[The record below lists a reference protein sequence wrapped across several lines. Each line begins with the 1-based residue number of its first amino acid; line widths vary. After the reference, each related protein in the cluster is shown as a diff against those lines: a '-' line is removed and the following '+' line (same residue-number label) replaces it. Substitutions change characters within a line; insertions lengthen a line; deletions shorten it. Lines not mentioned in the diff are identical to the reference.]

1 MSASG
6 KVLTKMV
13 AISILMLLGYKLY
26 KNFDHNIKRILITG
40 SNRGIG
46 FAIAKYILQN
56 TTNYHIILSGR
67 NPDKIENA
75 KQTLISLS
83 ASYTNRI
90 TTLIMDVSD
99 EENIKNASIE
109 LQKQFHNDLNL
120 YCIVNNAGI
129 FPELEAEEKNMEI
142 GVKTMNT
149 NFWGTVHVTKYFGPL
164 LCGNNLK
171 EGRIVNISSNGSAW
185 IVSKMSEEKRDQ
197 MLNPEITM
205 DELQG
210 SINEFLVCYDTKDT
224 KSGFPYLFS
233 HAFSKAAVNTFT
245 CLIAPKLEFIQNMN
259 ENKKITINCCTPGMV
274 DTEMMD
280 KVMRIKKTVESGIIV
295 PIYLI
300 LGGMNEENGKFWGG
314 NKCEEFCLDECISVK
329 LKEEMNKKEQIM
341 FVCNDS
347 LGIHRYYIAKKQD
360 KWSKVM
366 MDIAKKWKETAII
379 AKLRYKSKWVDTNS
393 SIEDLMTRSGFKQSS
408 YIKAVGN
415 LNLELLY

>member
-1 MSASG
+1 
-6 KVLTKMV
+6 
-13 AISILMLLGYKLY
+13 
-26 KNFDHNIKRILITG
+26 
-40 SNRGIG
+40 
-46 FAIAKYILQN
+46 
-56 TTNYHIILSGR
+56 
-67 NPDKIENA
+67 
-75 KQTLISLS
+75 
-83 ASYTNRI
+83 
-90 TTLIMDVSD
+90 MDVSD
-99 EENIKNASIE
+99 EVEIKNASIE
-109 LQKQFHNDLNL
+109 LQKQFDDDLNL

-149 NFWGTVHVTKYFGPL
+149 NFWGTVNVTKYFGPL
-164 LCGNNLK
+164 LCDNNLN

-185 IVSKMSEEKRDQ
+185 IVSKMSEEKRKQ

-205 DELQG
+205 NELQR
-210 SINEFLVCYDTKDT
+210 IIDEFLICYDSKDT

-259 ENKKITINCCTPGMV
+259 MNKNKNKKITINCCTPGMV

-300 LGGMNEENGKFWGG
+300 LGGMNGENGKFWGG

-347 LGIHRYYIAKKQD
+347 LGIHRYYIANKQD
-360 KWSKVM
+360 KWNKVM
-366 MDIAKKWKETAII
+366 MDIAKKWRETAII
-379 AKLRYKSKWVDTNS
+379 TKLRYDSKWVDTNN
-393 SIEDLMTRSGFKQSS
+393 SIEDLINKSGFKQSS
-408 YIKAVGN
+408 YIKAVWK
-415 LNLELLY
+415 LASP